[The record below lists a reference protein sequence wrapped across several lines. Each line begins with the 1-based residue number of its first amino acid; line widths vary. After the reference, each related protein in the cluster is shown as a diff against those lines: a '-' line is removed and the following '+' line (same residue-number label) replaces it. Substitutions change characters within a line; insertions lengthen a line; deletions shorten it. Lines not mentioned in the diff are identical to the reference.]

1 MYNSS
6 TIIAIILY
14 RSNKKY
20 NANIQNKQPLYRS
33 VLHSVSFL
41 VLLRIQKSKLKSQ
54 KVKESETEKL
64 ISQEQEAKKPKSWV
78 EKLRRWKAEK

>member
-20 NANIQNKQPLYRS
+20 NANIQSKQPLYRS

-41 VLLRIQKSKLKSQ
+41 VLLRIQKGKLKSQ

>member
-41 VLLRIQKSKLKSQ
+41 VLLRIQKGKLKNKKSKSQ
-54 KVKESETEKL
+54 KLKN
-64 ISQEQEAKKPKSWV
+64 W
-78 EKLRRWKAEK
+78 